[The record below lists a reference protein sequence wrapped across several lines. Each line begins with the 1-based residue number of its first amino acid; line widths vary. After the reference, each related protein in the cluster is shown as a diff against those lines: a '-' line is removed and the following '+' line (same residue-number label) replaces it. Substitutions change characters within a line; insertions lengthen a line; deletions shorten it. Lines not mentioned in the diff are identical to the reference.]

1 MITKIRKTTKP
12 TRGLSPI
19 TNEPNVSTTPPASA
33 LDNIDLVVETFNPRR
48 NNVSNNN
55 KEGKIENCNGS
66 FVFIET
72 KMTMSVREML
82 HKIRMLN
89 NHAGNGMS
97 NIIIIKIT
105 ANKTDKSLG
114 FIGKPLTNKP
124 FYSIDTQTLKFQQ
137 RLD

>member
-55 KEGKIENCNGS
+55 KEGKIEKS
-66 FVFIET
+66 A
-72 KMTMSVREML
+72 REIL
-82 HKIRMLN
+82 HKIRILN
-89 NHAGNGMS
+89 NHPGNGMI

-114 FIGKPLTNKP
+114 FIGKPLTNSL
-124 FYSIDTQTLKFQQ
+124 FFHLIDES
-137 RLD
+137 

>member
-1 MITKIRKTTKP
+1 MITKIRKTIKP

-33 LDNIDLVVETFNPRR
+33 LEIIDVDVERFNTRR

-55 KEGKIENCNGS
+55 KEGKIENCNRS

-72 KMTMSVREML
+72 KMTMSAREIL
-82 HKIRMLN
+82 HKIRLLN
-89 NHAGNGMS
+89 NHPGNGMI

-114 FIGKPLTNKP
+114 FIGKPLTN
-124 FYSIDTQTLKFQQ
+124 
-137 RLD
+137 

>member
-1 MITKIRKTTKP
+1 PKIKKTTKP
-12 TRGLSPI
+12 TSGLSPI

-33 LDNIDLVVETFNPRR
+33 LEKIDHVVETFNQKR

-55 KEGKIENCNGS
+55 KERKIENCNGS

-72 KMTMSVREML
+72 NITMSAREIL
-82 HKIRMLN
+82 HKISILN
-89 NHAGNGMS
+89 NHPGNGMI

-114 FIGKPLTNKP
+114 FIVKPLTN
-124 FYSIDTQTLKFQQ
+124 
-137 RLD
+137 